1 MVQAIITLGEQ
12 EDKIVNVVKA
22 QHGFKNKSEA
32 INFVVATFHKEILDD
47 ACPICDGDKLLKPA
61 FVKKIQAIEKEK
73 GIPFKHIEE
82 LRKIIEG

>member
-1 MVQAIITLGEQ
+1 MVQAIVTLGEQ

-32 INFVVATFHKEILDD
+32 INFVVAKFHTAFLDE
-47 ACPICDGDKLLKPA
+47 ACPICDGSKPLKPE
-61 FVKKIQAIEKEK
+61 FIKKIQAIEKEK
-73 GIPFKHIEE
+73 GASFKNIEE